1 MPFQQGREK
10 PWERSWVCL
19 AEDCTSVW
27 TVDLSRNQQAVPAVW
42 KGCNVPSCIVVVLY
56 VFIPCEGVSAHVY
69 LGKEGS
75 ALLPPSGL
83 CRVAEL
89 CVFLDYRQGWDT
101 QHLTLPSL
109 SHHRKARQWQFYLK
123 VEQRVLLF
131 FLETKHLDL
140 S

>member
-1 MPFQQGREK
+1 MDGGPVKEPTG
-10 PWERSWVCL
+10 S
-19 AEDCTSVW
+19 TSS
-27 TVDLSRNQQAVPAVW
+27 LEGLQCAQLHSSSA
-42 KGCNVPSCIVVVLY
+42 LY

-83 CRVAEL
+83 CRVAVL